1 LQTLAWITKFEMTLY
16 PLITTQSSRIAD
28 ILDNLEIVRKR
39 ILSELNKALQELD
52 VRIKSIQVFNE
63 IGNQNIFM
71 LHVALNK
78 TYLIKIIKL
87 GEAKATEQILD
98 RLMQMHK
105 KVNTIIKDYEILL
118 ESLIF
123 IFRNLEEVRQIFK
136 YFKRT
141 IHNI

>member
-1 LQTLAWITKFEMTLY
+1 MTLY

-28 ILDNLEIVRKR
+28 ILDNLEIVRKQ

-52 VRIKSIQVFNE
+52 VRIKSIQVFVE
-63 IGNQNIFM
+63 RGNQNIFM
-71 LHVALNK
+71 LYVALNK

-87 GEAKATEQILD
+87 GEAKATDQILE

-123 IFRNLEEVRQIFK
+123 IFRNLEEVRQIF
-136 YFKRT
+136 
-141 IHNI
+141 